1 MLYSSTSDVTDE
13 VTADDIA
20 TNMNDITTPLPL
32 KAGMSMTT
40 ALQVMNYNIK
50 AALTIDH
57 PDIKQALRAL
67 RDVYEINLTREMLAP
82 VPELIETIRKVN
94 SFNMQH
100 MCTC

>member
-20 TNMNDITTPLPL
+20 ANMKDITTPLPL

-57 PDIKQALRAL
+57 PVSIVICMVLANCKTCQIKHLQILIF
-67 RDVYEINLTREMLAP
+67 VYVIL
-82 VPELIETIRKVN
+82 
-94 SFNMQH
+94 
-100 MCTC
+100 